1 MNTKIAFEGAFIDHL
16 AGLSSQNFP
25 SLCMDVNDI
34 QDLVPKMQTGA
45 EYSKTDVFYF
55 ITALIEMHLLEDA
68 VKVVEQLIA
77 LDNKQWA
84 SILAEY
90 LYDVYCP
97 LTDDALWVKYMGIAG
112 EGNYTSFEVITGSLI
127 HENGCGV
134 WIPGHKAPEF
144 YTHHLFDE
152 LPGLEFDKEK
162 VAPLVQHKYLS
173 KKGSDFILETDF
185 NPAFLPITTVTDE
198 EFNDAISDL
207 FYA

>member
-97 LTDDALWVKYMGIAG
+97 
-112 EGNYTSFEVITGSLI
+112 
-127 HENGCGV
+127 
-134 WIPGHKAPEF
+134 
-144 YTHHLFDE
+144 
-152 LPGLEFDKEK
+152 
-162 VAPLVQHKYLS
+162 
-173 KKGSDFILETDF
+173 
-185 NPAFLPITTVTDE
+185 
-198 EFNDAISDL
+198 
-207 FYA
+207 